1 MSGSD
6 DASPSS
12 GASASVFRVERQRV
26 GPLPVWGWAGVSAV
40 VIWALYCV
48 TLAPTTAFWDASE
61 YIATAHILGIP
72 HPPGNPLFVMVG
84 RVWDVLLS
92 WTPLNVAQRINLLSA
107 TASAAASGLWFLS
120 IARIWSHFTEDRRQV
135 VVAAAAAVLLG
146 ATAFT
151 VWSQS
156 NVNEKVYTVSVFF
169 VALVTYLAML
179 WEDVADDRRGD
190 RLVVL
195 VAFLL
200 GLGAT
205 NHLMSLLPLLPLGAF
220 VLFHRPRTLL
230 RAKLLGAGLLVALIG
245 YSVQVFFVPIR
256 SAQDPLIDEANP
268 ECESLWRAAATPAR
282 MAPGVGSLVPEG
294 AACDRLEAAIS
305 REQYG
310 KRSLLDR
317 QSPFTA
323 QLAMYGQYFNWQ
335 WARTLPSP
343 VRAGATLLFVALGLL
358 GLWRHFRGDPDSFVY
373 FFTLMVTVIPLLVFY
388 LNFQYGYSLYPD
400 IPMSQHEVRERDY
413 FYILSFQLWGIYAGL
428 GLAALWRGLAE
439 RLERVAAG
447 AGEAVRRV
455 SGASMARAAP
465 LLGLAL
471 LPLALNWSRA
481 DRSGDY
487 SARDWAYNMLQS
499 VEPYGVLF
507 TNGDNDTFPLWYLQE
522 VEGIRQDVT
531 VIVHSYLGTQWYPKQ
546 LKAMTVPCEE
556 GQDPAER
563 PTVVTCQRPFEVDE
577 AVEPYREMDVSK
589 PEHSI
594 LTMSDSAIAGVPAYQ
609 NVPEALGVDVGEHVT
624 ARLIPEELRR
634 RYGQSVVSA
643 GDLFAYLVLRS
654 SLGDRPVYFAS
665 TAPPVYGIW
674 QLQPHLMRQGL
685 AYKTMDTMMESTA
698 DTVQMPR
705 DFSVQWLD
713 RDRTRTLLWDVFQ
726 IEYLLDWD
734 YWPEPSTRSSIPT
747 QYYLAYM
754 ALGEAQ
760 RLRDNPDLAERN
772 YRRAQQL
779 LGLTEIGEVSGS
791 PFGPPPAP
799 PAGGDAGQGEGS
811 GTPGG
816 AGDLP
821 AGSAAAPP
829 AGAPGEGGSG
839 GAGGSP

>member
-1 MSGSD
+1 MTGSD
-6 DASPSS
+6 ASSS
-12 GASASVFRVERQRV
+12 AGASVFRVERQRV
-26 GPLPVWGWAGVSAV
+26 GPLPVWGWAAVSALLV
-40 VIWALYCV
+40 WALYCV

-61 YIATAHILGIP
+61 YIATAHVLGLP
-72 HPPGNPLFVMVG
+72 HPPGNPFFVMVG
-84 RVWDVLLS
+84 RVWDVALA
-92 WTPLNVAQRINLLSA
+92 WTGLEVAQRINLLSA

-135 VVAAAAAVLLG
+135 VVAAGAAVLLG

-156 NVNEKVYTVSVFF
+156 NVNEKVYTVSVLF
-169 VALVTYLAML
+169 VALITYLAML

-230 RAKLLGAGLLVALIG
+230 RGKLLGAGLLVALIG

-256 SAQDPLIDEANP
+256 SAQDPVIDEANP
-268 ECESLWRAAATPAR
+268 ECESLWKAAATPAR
-282 MAPGVGSLVPEG
+282 MAPLVGGLVPED
-294 AACDRLEAAIS
+294 AACDRLAAAIA

-310 KRSLLDR
+310 KQSIWDR
-317 QSPFTA
+317 QSPITA
-323 QLAMYGQYFNWQ
+323 QAAMYGQYFDWQ
-335 WARTLPSP
+335 WARTLPTP
-343 VRAGATLLFVALGLL
+343 LRTGATLLFAALGLL
-358 GLWRHFRGDPDSFVY
+358 GLWRHGRGDPDSFVY
-373 FFTLMVTVIPLLVFY
+373 FATLLVTVIPLLIFY
-388 LNFQYGYSLYPD
+388 LNFKYGYSLYPD
-400 IPMSQHEVRERDY
+400 IPMGQHEVRERDY

-428 GLAALWRGLAE
+428 GLAALWTGLAE
-439 RLERVAAG
+439 RFERAAAG
-447 AGEAVRRV
+447 AAEGVRRL
-455 SGASMARAAP
+455 SGASMAKAAP

-471 LPLALNWSRA
+471 LPLMLNWSRA

-546 LKAMTVPCEE
+546 LKAMTQPCEE
-556 GQDPAER
+556 GQDPADR
-563 PTVVTCQRPFEVDE
+563 PTVVTCQRPFDREN
-577 AVEPYREMDVSK
+577 AVAPYRDMEVSK
-589 PEHSI
+589 PERSI
-594 LTMSDSAIAGVPAYQ
+594 LTMSDSAIAGVPGYQ
-609 NVPEALGVDVGEHVT
+609 VVDQARGVQVGEHVT
-624 ARLIPEELRR
+624 ARLVPEELRR

-643 GDLFAYLVLRS
+643 GDLFVYLILRS
-654 SLGDRPVYFAS
+654 SLGDRPVHFAS
-665 TAPPVYGIW
+665 TAPPVYGLW

-685 AYKTMDTMMESTA
+685 SYRTMDTMLESTA
-698 DTVQMPR
+698 DTVEMPQ
-705 DFSVQWLD
+705 DFGVRWLD

-726 IEYLLDWD
+726 IDYLLDWD

-760 RLRDNPDLAERN
+760 RLRDDPDRAERN
-772 YRRAQQL
+772 YRRAQRL
-779 LGLTEIGEVSGS
+779 LQLTEIGDVGSGS
-791 PFGPPPAP
+791 PFGPPSAP
-799 PAGGDAGQGEGS
+799 PAGGGGDDAGQGDG
-811 GTPGG
+811 GQGDADGG
-816 AGDLP
+816 AGNLP
-821 AGSAAAPP
+821 AGSAEVPP
-829 AGAPGEGGSG
+829 PSG
-839 GAGGSP
+839 GG